1 MFALKWLLLEWLS
14 ATTEDGGD
22 ERIATGEWSNDK
34 NVGVAIS
41 HDEKWRGGAMSDEG
55 FSRSHRR

>member
-22 ERIATGEWSNDK
+22 ERIATGEQSNDK

-41 HDEKWRGGAMSDEG
+41 HDEKWR
-55 FSRSHRR
+55 

>member
-22 ERIATGEWSNDK
+22 ERIATGE
-34 NVGVAIS
+34 
-41 HDEKWRGGAMSDEG
+41 
-55 FSRSHRR
+55 